1 MLKLN
6 KDHWKKRAEDAYY
19 SALTDQEKMKQE
31 EQDKKDW
38 DRRYK
43 EGNWLL
49 KGVAKVDDSNMGHLL
64 EEKLARDG
72 RNKYIPE
79 AEQKKKKKAAKEKAG
94 VAAVPQPK
102 TNYLEAVKSWL
113 YPKVEKKSSRVRNA
127 RFVIKEGIATMLVS
141 RDVQREREE
150 FILRNSDQIR
160 VIQNAR
166 LRLQYPRL
174 PAHHT
179 DLSEM
184 NDAEPPM
191 SAEVA
196 GKRKPV
202 STS

>member
-1 MLKLN
+1 MN
-6 KDHWKKRAEDAYY
+6 KDHWKKRAEDEYY
-19 SALTDQEKMKQE
+19 ASLTDQEKMQQE
-31 EQDKKDW
+31 EKDKKDW

-49 KGVAKVDDSNMGHLL
+49 KGVAKVDDSNMGAIL

-79 AEQKKKKKAAKEKAG
+79 AELRKKKKAAKEKAG
-94 VAAVPQPK
+94 AAAVAQPK
-102 TNYLEAVKSWL
+102 TNYLEAVKTWL
-113 YPKVEKKSSRVRNA
+113 YTKREKKSTRVRNA
-127 RFVIKEGIATMLVS
+127 TFVIKEGIATMLVT
-141 RDVQREREE
+141 RDVQREREQ
-150 FILRNSDQIR
+150 FLLRNSDQIR
-160 VIQNAR
+160 VLQNAR

-184 NDAEPPM
+184 KDAEPPM

-196 GKRKPV
+196 SK
-202 STS
+202 